1 MIETTSKR
9 YIWLFFII
17 LISLLVAVYLLNVL
31 NPSPRKPGSAPFP
44 ANDNSPGSSYVTI
57 KDSSGKVI
65 LQTGVAVNL
74 DDEYIN
80 EDNVHYVITKVQGSE
95 ALAEPKQTA
104 FSPGT
109 IATLQP
115 TLDKST
121 AVVATNKARHVVIY
135 HTHDD
140 ESFIPT
146 SGQET
151 NPGNGDIFNVGSTFT
166 DALGKSGVSVTHSF
180 NKHDPHD
187 INAYSRSR
195 RTAAQLLKE
204 QPDAA
209 FDIHRDSAP
218 SESYLTS
225 VNGVNSSRIMIVV
238 GRSNPNMQT
247 NLDFASQIKTAA
259 DSLYP
264 GLMRGIFIGHGD
276 YNQDLYPTAL
286 LFEVGTDTLSED
298 DSKIAA
304 NCLTD
309 AVITVLNQH

>member
-1 MIETTSKR
+1 MIETTNKR
-9 YIWLFFII
+9 YIWIFFIV
-17 LISLLVAVYLLNVL
+17 LISLLIIVYILNVL
-31 NPSPRKPGSAPFP
+31 NPTPRKPGTYTP
-44 ANDNSPGSSYVTI
+44 ANDNSPNASYVTI
-57 KDSSGKVI
+57 KDASGKIV
-65 LQTGVAVNL
+65 LQTGVAVYPE
-74 DDEYIN
+74 DEYIS
-80 EDNVHYVITKVQGSE
+80 EDNIHYVVTSVQGSE

-104 FSPGT
+104 FSPGST
-109 IATLQP
+109 SLP
-115 TLDKST
+115 TWGKSID
-121 AVVATNKARHVVIY
+121 AVSTDKARHVVIY

-146 SGQET
+146 SGRES
-151 NPGNGDIFNVGSTFT
+151 NPGNGDIYNVGSTFT

-187 INAYSRSR
+187 INAYNRSR
-195 RTAAQLLKE
+195 RTVAQLLKE

-218 SESYLTS
+218 AEPYITS
-225 VNGVNSSRIMIVV
+225 INGINAGRIMIVV

-247 NLDFASQIKTAA
+247 NLDFASQIKNAA

-298 DSKIAA
+298 DSNLAV

-309 AVITVLNQH
+309 AVITVLNQR